1 MPTKPTATPRAS
13 RSRTPKADAPAGLAS
28 ARAQEIGAR
37 LEPWFLAHHRDLSWR
52 RTRDPYAIWVS
63 EIMLQ
68 QTRVETVE
76 RHWAGFL
83 ARFPDV
89 ATLAA
94 ADGDEV
100 LSAWS
105 GLGYYRRARLLHAG
119 AKVVAAELGARL
131 PEDAAGLRRIPGIG
145 PYTAGAIASIA
156 YDRPE
161 PLVDGNVARVLSRVE
176 AVSDPKQQDATAKWL
191 WSACE
196 QILRSG
202 TPRVLGQALMELGAT
217 VCTPRAPRCEA
228 CPLAASCRARQRGL
242 TDMIPAV
249 RERAASKLE
258 RWWAVALLRDDA
270 ILLERRPDEGLL
282 ARMWCLPLLPRDDG
296 DTAPTASALRTIVRG
311 RVGGLRTVGEP
322 VVHIFTHRRW
332 ELQVVVAAAGAT
344 VLPRGDDA
352 ATVWLAPSQ
361 RPAGGVPT
369 LTRKLLARVGGD
381 GGDARPRRAQVNV

>member
-1 MPTKPTATPRAS
+1 MPSKPTPRERRARAP
-13 RSRTPKADAPAGLAS
+13 RSDAPTALDA
-28 ARAQEIGAR
+28 ARAREIGAR

-76 RHWAGFL
+76 RHWPGFI

-105 GLGYYRRARLLHAG
+105 GLGYYRRARMLHAG
-119 AKVVAAELGARL
+119 AKVVVAELDARL

-145 PYTAGAIASIA
+145 AYTAGAIASIA

-161 PLVDGNVARVLSRVE
+161 PLVDGNVARVLSRLE
-176 AVSDPKQQDATAKWL
+176 AIEDPKQQDAAAKWL
-191 WSACE
+191 WVACE

-217 VCTPRAPRCEA
+217 VCTPRAPRCAA
-228 CPLAASCRARQRGL
+228 CPVAASCRARARRL
-242 TDMIPAV
+242 TDAIPAV
-249 RERAASKLE
+249 RERAAPKLE
-258 RWWAVALLRDDA
+258 RWWAVAVLRDDA
-270 ILLERRPDEGLL
+270 ILLERRPDDGLL
-282 ARMWCLPLLPRDDG
+282 ARMWCLPLLPRVDD
-296 DTAPTASALRTIVRG
+296 DAAPTAAALRTIVRG
-311 RVGGLRTVGEP
+311 RTGAQRTVGEP
-322 VVHIFTHRRW
+322 VVHVFTHRRW
-332 ELQVVVAAAGAT
+332 ELQVLVVAAGPT
-344 VLPRGDDA
+344 VRPQDDAA
-352 ATVWLAPSQ
+352 ATVWLGREEQP
-361 RPAGGVPT
+361 PGGVPT
-369 LTRKLLARVGGD
+369 LTRKLLG
-381 GGDARPRRAQVNV
+381 RAQVKV

>member
-1 MPTKPTATPRAS
+1 MPAKPTTRRPRA
-13 RSRTPKADAPAGLAS
+13 PQPDAPARLDT
-28 ARAQEIGAR
+28 ARAREIGAR

-76 RHWAGFL
+76 RHWPGFI

-119 AKVVAAELGARL
+119 AKVVVAELGARL

-145 PYTAGAIASIA
+145 AYTAGAIASIA

-161 PLVDGNVARVLSRVE
+161 PLVDGNVARVLSRLE
-176 AVSDPKQQDATAKWL
+176 AVADPKQQDATAKWL
-191 WSACE
+191 WTACE

-217 VCTPRAPRCEA
+217 VCTPRAPRCTA
-228 CPLAASCRARQRGL
+228 CPIAASCRARAEGL
-242 TDMIPAV
+242 TDVIPAV
-249 RERAASKLE
+249 RERATSKLE
-258 RWWAVALLRDDA
+258 RWWAVAVLRDDA
-270 ILLERRPDEGLL
+270 ILLERRPDDGLL
-282 ARMWCLPLLPRDDG
+282 ARMWCLPLLPREDG
-296 DTAPTASALRTIVRG
+296 DVAPTASALRTIVRG
-311 RVGGLRTVGEP
+311 RTGALRAVGEP
-322 VVHIFTHRRW
+322 VVHVFTHRRW
-332 ELQVVVAAAGAT
+332 ELQVVVVAAGPS
-344 VLPRGDDA
+344 VLPRDEDA
-352 ATVWLAPSQ
+352 ATVWLGPSHRAP
-361 RPAGGVPT
+361 GGMPT

-381 GGDARPRRAQVNV
+381 AGSRRAQVKV